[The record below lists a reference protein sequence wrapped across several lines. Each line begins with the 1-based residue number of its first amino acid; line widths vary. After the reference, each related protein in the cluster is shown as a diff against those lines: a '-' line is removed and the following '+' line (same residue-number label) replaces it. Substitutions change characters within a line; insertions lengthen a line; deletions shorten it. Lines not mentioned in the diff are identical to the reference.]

1 MAQQKTD
8 AEKKKQEELKA
19 QYEKEQDL
27 YVNKSLVSKESKEK
41 LSVNFLY
48 EPPPGM
54 KKEREKEDGEPEFKF
69 EWQRKYNAPRED
81 YCRDNE
87 DIRDQPFGI
96 AVRNVRCIKCHKWG
110 HVNTDRECPLF
121 NKARDAFDEAIAA
134 TDPSEKRD
142 EKLMNDMKET
152 GLAMTKSAISTLEQM
167 AVPMQGQLSK
177 SEEPVAEELTF
188 LKTLST
194 KEKKKLLK
202 KLEKLE
208 DKEKGKKKKKKKS
221 EKRES
226 RSPPR
231 SKSSSSLKN
240 INEKLESISPPQL
253 TASFSRKDDRDHS
266 KVHHNDGSRSSKPYR
281 SRDRRSRSRERGD
294 RGKRRHEETYDRIRS
309 DGSRSPKP
317 YRSRDRRSRSK
328 ERVKRRHEDSDDR
341 MEKKKYRD

>member
-1 MAQQKTD
+1 MGKGFNNYMCKKFFHPGSRDNLKRVWMAQQKTD

-81 YCRDNE
+81 YCRDND

-121 NKARDAFDEAIAA
+121 NKARDAFDEAVAA
-134 TDPSEKRD
+134 VDPSQ
-142 EKLMNDMKET
+142 KLMNDMKET

-167 AVPMQGQLSK
+167 AIPMPGKSNQLD
-177 SEEPVAEELTF
+177 EPEAEELAF
-188 LKTLST
+188 VKTLSI

-208 DKEKGKKKKKKKS
+208 SKEKRKKKKS
-221 EKRES
+221 KEKRRRNSSPNS
-226 RSPPR
+226 REE
-231 SKSSSSLKN
+231 SSSYGNQSQSQIVKLTVTLKQQVMN
-240 INEKLESISPPQL
+240 TQL
-253 TASFSRKDDRDHS
+253 CSRKLLTS
-266 KVHHNDGSRSSKPYR
+266 IIKM
-281 SRDRRSRSRERGD
+281 
-294 RGKRRHEETYDRIRS
+294 KRVFHKLNLS
-309 DGSRSPKP
+309 DLLNLN
-317 YRSRDRRSRSK
+317 
-328 ERVKRRHEDSDDR
+328 V
-341 MEKKKYRD
+341 